1 MKNKTLKGF
10 LIICLVLILI
20 LFNHIEYLNN
30 NPKIEEVI
38 IEKEVEVEVIKEVV
52 SEVYIEKEEEKYYD
66 ITQEEREML
75 ARILYLEA
83 GGTSE
88 ECQKMVLSVI
98 FNRYEAYN
106 REKSLKEI
114 IYAKEQFTPAPL
126 IKNTTPKEQQYRIVD
141 YIVENG
147 SVLPKYV
154 RSFRAGHHF
163 NYSGYIGYT
172 SIDNVYFGYFAKD
185 KGE

>member
-1 MKNKTLKGF
+1 MKNRTLKGF
-10 LIICLVLILI
+10 LIICLIIILA

-38 IEKEVEVEVIKEVV
+38 IEKEVEVEVIKEVI
-52 SEVYIEKEEEKYYD
+52 SEVHIEKENCYD

-83 GGTSE
+83 GNTSE

-106 REKSLKEI
+106 GEKSLKEI

-126 IKNTTPKEQQYRIVD
+126 IKSTTPKEQQYKVVD
-141 YIVENG
+141 YIMENG
-147 SVLPKYV
+147 SILPKYV
-154 RSFRAGHHF
+154 RSFRSGHYF
-163 NYSGYIGYT
+163 NYEGYVGYT
-172 SIDNVYFGYFAKD
+172 SIDNVYFGYFIKD
-185 KGE
+185 K